1 MGTHDATTRDAADH
15 GTTAHRAT
23 AGDATPVRWLTAEQQ
38 RWWRAYLLGTAA
50 LQDALNR
57 QLDAD
62 ADISLSE
69 YEILVRLSEAPQ
81 RTVRMSELAA
91 SVMQSRSRLTHTV
104 SRMERRGLVERR
116 ACLDDGRGINC
127 VLTPAGFDLLDRTA
141 PGHVGAVRAH
151 LVDLLTD
158 EEFRTLG
165 RVMERIA
172 EGPAE
177 D

>member
-1 MGTHDATTRDAADH
+1 MGTTRDA
-15 GTTAHRAT
+15 TE
-23 AGDATPVRWLTAEQQ
+23 VRWLTAEQQ

-62 ADISLSE
+62 AEISLSE
-69 YEILVRLSEAPQ
+69 YEILVRLSEAPR

-91 SVMQSRSRLTHTV
+91 SVMHSRSRLTHTV

-116 ACLDDGRGINC
+116 ACEDDGRGNNC
-127 VLTPAGFDLLDRTA
+127 ALTPAGYELLDRTA
-141 PGHVGAVRAH
+141 PGHVGAVRTH

-158 EEFRTLG
+158 EEFAILG

-172 EGPAE
+172 EGPDGPSGTRPTA